1 MSYCE
6 SRWISDYHFT
16 NALLYRL
23 NREAAAAAPVR
34 PPAVESLLL
43 RGGLGG
49 SDWPVPE
56 GPRAWMP
63 GVSGPSRSRAMRR
76 ADVC

>member
-6 SRWISDYHFT
+6 SRWISDYRFT
-16 NALLYRL
+16 NALLCRL
-23 NREAAAAAPVR
+23 NPEAAAAAPVR

-43 RGGLGG
+43 RGGLDG
-49 SDWPVPE
+49 SGWPVPE